1 MSATS
6 HVAVGPT
13 WIAFGSSAAGVGATP
28 DATTNVRMTAADG
41 VLTLGSDTAS
51 ACRLTGL
58 TLPTSNADAA
68 TKQYVDAVMANTHV
82 YTAVDYITG
91 TADLAGKGTTDTD
104 IVPAFNADPAT
115 LTVSG
120 TAIAAPGQGHTFDA
134 LFNSGNV
141 ISSSP
146 ITVAVGMTILI
157 RCDAP
162 LSGPYTSLPGF
173 ARQKL
178 NGIWIVTA
186 VTDQY
191 NYVLSRRYDF
201 KYGDQVRAGGYVFV
215 KSGSGVSADTAW
227 VISNDIERPLVSGG
241 TAITASAASVGATSI
256 TLSSATGTNIAH
268 IVNYTATT
276 FDVAVNAIKAGQCV
290 IIAGNYYRAATNCS
304 SNTLTI
310 ASPGLL
316 APILTGSQIE
326 IGLNLLGVDSDDAIS
341 GPPPTANMPISDS
354 NYRIAWT
361 QFSGSAGTTYTGT
374 PNQITLTS
382 TTFKIADNFNK
393 TDFSSFDAT
402 ANGAINWSMGPSVA
416 EGFRIKQ
423 TSDVYLACNT
433 SAKSITVG
441 AAIADGITTIQAGNS
456 GTSAALNII
465 GTGLMTGK
473 FNVTLTDNLTDALNI
488 KEAGTSYMQITTTN
502 ASEKITFGVDVYGAE
517 NKSFYT
523 AGSGVFM
530 ATSDAVL
537 KKNICT
543 VANPLDTIE
552 RMRGVTWDWRSTDE
566 TCCGV
571 VAQELQEIMPYA
583 VRTGS
588 DNLKRVNYQVL
599 SGVFIEAI
607 KALKAKIDELE
618 ANASG
623 KSRDMLQAALTQLED
638 KQAEAESVA
647 AAAVAAAAPKR
658 TRSGA
663 STYNLRRRD

>member
-1 MSATS
+1 MSTATS

-13 WIAFGSSAAGVGATP
+13 WIAFGSTAAGVGATP

-58 TLPTSNADAA
+58 TFPTSNADAA

-91 TADLAGKGTTDTD
+91 TADLASKGGSDTD

-120 TAIAAPGQGHTFDA
+120 TSVGAGHTFNA

-141 ISSSP
+141 ISNTT
-146 ITVAVGMTILI
+146 ITVAVGMSILI

-162 LSGPYTSLPGF
+162 LSGPYTGLPGF
-173 ARQKL
+173 ARRKL
-178 NGIWIVTA
+178 HGIWIVTA

-191 NYVLSRRYDF
+191 TYVLSRRPDF
-201 KYGDQVRAGGYVFV
+201 KYGDQVRAGGYLFV
-215 KSGSGVSADTAW
+215 KSGTGVSADTAW

-241 TAITASAASVGATSI
+241 TAITAGAASVGATSI
-256 TLSSATGTNIAH
+256 TLSSATGPSITH
-268 IVNYTATT
+268 VVNYTATT
-276 FDVAVNAIKAGQCV
+276 FDVTANAIMAGQCV
-290 IIAGNYYRAATNCS
+290 IIAGNYYRAALDCAS
-304 SNTLTI
+304 SQILTI
-310 ASPGLL
+310 ALPGLL
-316 APILTGSQIE
+316 APIISGSQIE

-341 GPPPTANMPISDS
+341 GPPSIANMPVSDS
-354 NYRIAWT
+354 TYKIAWT

-374 PNQITLTS
+374 PNQIALTS

-393 TDFSSFDAT
+393 PDFLTFDAT

-423 TSDVYLACNT
+423 ASDVYLACNT

-502 ASEKITFGVDVYGAE
+502 TSEKITFGVDVYGAE